1 MIAKLMQQTN
11 VIKIIARHYNVNR
24 ENNENNLKNQN
35 TKRIT
40 SKKFNKM
47 KTIIV
52 KLIKIDENDNRQILI
67 LKTMSKVAKVM
78 LKDRWAKNNFAIY
91 PLLFS

>member
-1 MIAKLMQQTN
+1 
-11 VIKIIARHYNVNR
+11 
-24 ENNENNLKNQN
+24 
-35 TKRIT
+35 
-40 SKKFNKM
+40 M

-52 KLIKIDENDNRQILI
+52 KLINIDENDNRQILI